1 MVSTLITGSPAA
13 IAAVTVW
20 LMCANCRS
28 RSGWLAPSRVLRLP
42 RPPDPTWLQHLAT
55 LKIRQPALARLGDLH
70 AGIDEQSF
78 SLEPLLDWAARDERD
93 RLVDPGAPE

>member
-1 MVSTLITGSPAA
+1 VPRELT
-13 IAAVTVW
+13 IATVPE
-20 LMCANCRS
+20 RF
-28 RSGWLAPSRVLRLP
+28 
-42 RPPDPTWLQHLAT
+42 
-55 LKIRQPALARLGDLH
+55 ARLGDLH